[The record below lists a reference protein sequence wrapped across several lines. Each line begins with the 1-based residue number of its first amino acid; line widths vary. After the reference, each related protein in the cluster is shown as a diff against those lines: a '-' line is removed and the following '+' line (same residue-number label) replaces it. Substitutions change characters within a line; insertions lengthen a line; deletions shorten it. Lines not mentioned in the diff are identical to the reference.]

1 MDINYNSIQLIVSI
15 TVQGYF
21 KNCYWSLFS
30 VCIRD
35 EFMWWSSYT
44 FKKMIK
50 IIKKIKI
57 VKVTLCTKTLFNLY
71 CQFVPFLLI
80 TNING
85 QIKTILI
92 IIDCVYVDFHD

>member
-15 TVQGYF
+15 MVQGYF

-35 EFMWWSSYT
+35 EFMWWLSYT

-50 IIKKIKI
+50 MIKKIKNRKSDI
-57 VKVTLCTKTLFNLY
+57 MYQN
-71 CQFVPFLLI
+71 FV
-80 TNING
+80 
-85 QIKTILI
+85 
-92 IIDCVYVDFHD
+92 